1 MAMNFDI
8 PNISETAGKVV
19 TGTKKRK
26 TRKIGA
32 LRLGDSLKMISHHFT
47 CTEESQDEDKGI
59 AFYSLSEGNEKASF
73 YGEEIS
79 LTGVCIYRKKVVAIY
94 VELPSE
100 KREALMQALTADAG
114 EAQASSAMDIFAD
127 TVTSIFVTRP
137 ANGDK
142 SFTIALMDSEAAKAL
157 SDQAVIE
164 AEEKKQAKGPLG
176 RLFSTFF
183 DPVGRISRKS
193 YIPKM
198 LTVGIPAVVMFAFTC
213 FKPELFAYV

>member
-1 MAMNFDI
+1 MNFDI
-8 PNISETAGKVV
+8 PDISETAGKAV

-94 VELPSE
+94 VELPSD
-100 KREALMQALTADAG
+100 KRDALMQSLTADAG

-137 ANGDK
+137 AKETRASRSRSWTAKQRKRSLIRQPSKRKKRNRRRGLWGV
-142 SFTIALMDSEAAKAL
+142 SFPRSLI
-157 SDQAVIE
+157 
-164 AEEKKQAKGPLG
+164 
-176 RLFSTFF
+176 R
-183 DPVGRISRKS
+183 
-193 YIPKM
+193 
-198 LTVGIPAVVMFAFTC
+198 
-213 FKPELFAYV
+213 